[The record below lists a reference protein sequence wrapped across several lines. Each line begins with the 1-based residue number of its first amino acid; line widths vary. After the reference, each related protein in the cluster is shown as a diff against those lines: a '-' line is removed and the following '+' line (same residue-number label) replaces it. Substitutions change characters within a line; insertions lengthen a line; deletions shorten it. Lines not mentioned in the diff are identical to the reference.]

1 MPVLGG
7 TRWSPQPGGPIE
19 KELKK
24 PQIMHIKFD
33 PSLNSKM
40 KQFRKTSKIIKQEQ
54 KKQDQKRQKRRNLG
68 LL

>member
-7 TRWSPQPGGPIE
+7 TKWSPQPGGPIE
-19 KELKK
+19 KECKK

-40 KQFRKTSKIIKQEQ
+40 KQFRKTSKIN
-54 KKQDQKRQKRRNLG
+54 D
-68 LL
+68 

>member
-1 MPVLGG
+1 MPVLGANK
-7 TRWSPQPGGPIE
+7 WLPQPGGPIE
-19 KELKK
+19 KECKK

-33 PSLNSKM
+33 PTLNSKM

-54 KKQDQKRQKRRNLG
+54 KRQDKKRQKRRNLG